1 MVNRSSAIET
11 AANHSFVKK
20 ATTSATVA
28 TSSHSSATVATSS
41 HSSATVATASHS
53 SATVTTDLRLD
64 STNQIQAS
72 NKHSYVMIASTQLSN

>member
-20 ATTSATVA
+20 ATTSATEA
-28 TSSHSSATVATSS
+28 TTSATVATSS

-53 SATVTTDLRLD
+53 SAIVTTDLRLD

-72 NKHSYVMIASTQLSN
+72 NKHSYVMTASTQLSN